1 MLKTKNQPHL
11 RVVTREGRF
20 EDPRTYAQS
29 TPGQSDSQVTSP
41 LDSRSISTA
50 SDSPQGFTP
59 YATFIKCPRE
69 VPQRSAKARRSS
81 TDRCLRNS
89 SNVMVPDYHH
99 TVISKATPFRE
110 FTGQCARRDNPSMDI
125 KELPEIRRT
134 NLRRFV
140 DTRMRGNLSA
150 LARTYRPDNPR
161 PNFFSDLLRG
171 AKNFGEKLAFEL
183 ETCTGLKYGQLS
195 IKDSPLEMREVVR
208 ETTSEDILEG
218 LTPSERQEALRLIA
232 DIKGRRKARKRA

>member
-1 MLKTKNQPHL
+1 MLKTTNQTHL

-29 TPGQSDSQVTSP
+29 TSGQSDSHGTSP

-50 SDSPQGFTP
+50 SPSPHGFTP
-59 YATFIKCPRE
+59 YATFIKCPRD
-69 VPQRSAKARRSS
+69 VPQRSAKSRRSS
-81 TDRCLRNS
+81 TDLCLRNS
-89 SNVMVPDYHH
+89 MSFIGPDYHR

-110 FTGQCARRDNPSMDI
+110 FTGQCLRMDNPSMDI
-125 KELPEIRRT
+125 KELPVIRRA

-140 DTRMRGNLSA
+140 DAHLGGNLSA
-150 LARTYRPDNPR
+150 LARKYRPDNPR

-171 AKNFGEKLAFEL
+171 EKHFGEKLAYEL

-195 IKDSPLEMREVVR
+195 LKDSPLELREIVR

-218 LTPSERQEALRLIA
+218 LTPSERQEALKLIA
-232 DIKGRRKARKRA
+232 DIKSRRKVRRRA